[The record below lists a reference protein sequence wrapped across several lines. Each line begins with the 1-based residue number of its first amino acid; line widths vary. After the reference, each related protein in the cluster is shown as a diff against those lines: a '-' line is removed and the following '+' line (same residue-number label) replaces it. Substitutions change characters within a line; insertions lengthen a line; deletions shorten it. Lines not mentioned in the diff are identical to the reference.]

1 MNRSESRYFSTAV
14 RMDEAFLRL
23 LEKKDF
29 EYITVQELC
38 REAGVSRSTFY
49 LHYETL
55 GDLLE
60 ESTRHMYDSFQSYFD
75 VPSGTFIARLSD
87 CPDEELNLLTPK
99 YLLPYLRYV
108 REHRRLFRTALKN
121 ARTLQLDEAY
131 ADLFR
136 HVFAPIL
143 ERRQVP
149 EDDRAYLMTFY
160 IHGLMAI
167 VSRWL
172 ENDCADS
179 EERVIA
185 LMLRCVARG

>member
-29 EYITVQELC
+29 EYITVQEIC

-49 LHYETL
+49 FHYETL

-60 ESTRHMYDSFQSYFD
+60 ESTQHIYDSFQSYFD
-75 VPSGTFIARLSD
+75 VSSGEFIARLSS
-87 CPDEELNLLTPK
+87 CPPEELDLLTPK
-99 YLLPYLRYV
+99 YVLPYLRYV

-121 ARTLQLDEAY
+121 VRTLRLEAAY
-131 ADLFR
+131 ESLFR
-136 HVFAPIL
+136 HIFAPIL
-143 ERRQVP
+143 ARCQVP
-149 EDDRAYLMTFY
+149 EADRAYLMAFY

-167 VSRWL
+167 VNRWL
-172 ENDCADS
+172 ENDCADP
-179 EERVIA
+179 EERVLA
-185 LMLRCVARG
+185 LMRACAARE

>member
-60 ESTRHMYDSFQSYFD
+60 ESTRHMYDSFQSYFG
-75 VPSGTFIARLSD
+75 VPSDTFIARLSD

-136 HVFAPIL
+136 HVFTPIL

-167 VSRWL
+167 VRRWL

-185 LMLRCVARG
+185 LMQRCVARG